1 MMNIDLKKQTRVI
14 KENLFSSP
22 VSTLLTFLTSY
33 IMISFFRGM
42 FGFATA
48 PDKDWLSV
56 LNNMQLYMVQAYPE
70 SDFIRIWICVGLGFV
85 FSGLSVGLWETGEK
99 TSLSK
104 LCLTFSKI
112 IFGIIFL
119 TLIAPTTSVIV
130 STATGIREQVDV
142 FSYAERI
149 PLLSIL
155 LGLLVVFFLL
165 SKINL
170 NFNKSFLVSIYL
182 FVPIVFLWLMKIP
195 TIKLDAENQR
205 VFPDPLMPIANS
217 TKIPWTLIWMS
228 FVAAYL
234 IGIYFKNKKQFKT
247 AVSISWV
254 LLPLLIFSWIFKK
267 PLIDLNELIRNDIPV
282 FIGFLLVGVLTI
294 YFINNKIVEKFYG
307 YYLGLLVIVTLAS
320 LFLKVILLVK
330 AGLLLLLLFTVIIP
344 AVSTSAKGKRSLT
357 IVWIVSLTTTAF
369 LLEGG
374 TSTTQ
379 IVVPG
384 SSIFGGFSLTW
395 LLAIFGTYVSF
406 PLGVLLALGRNSSL
420 PIIKGVCT
428 GIIELVRSVP
438 YITWLFFASVTMAV
452 FLPDGVEFNLIVRV
466 LIVTAFF
473 SGAYFAENIRGG
485 LQSIPKGQFEAAD
498 AIGMNTVQKT
508 SLIVLPQALRAIVPT
523 LVSSIITGFKDSSLV
538 TIIGLFD
545 FLTIGRMVIGNQSI
559 PINFIGH
566 DRENLLFIAL
576 VYWIFTFTLSRRS
589 MKFEKRLGLGER

>member
-1 MMNIDLKKQTRVI
+1 MNIDLKKQTRVI

-195 TIKLDAENQR
+195 TIELDAENQR

-294 YFINNKIVEKFYG
+294 YLINNQIVEKFYG
-307 YYLGLLVIVTLAS
+307 YYLGLLVIATLAS

-330 AGLLLLLLFTVIIP
+330 AGLLLLLLFSVIIP
-344 AVSTSAKGKRSLT
+344 AVSTSAKGKRSLA
-357 IVWIVSLTTTAF
+357 IVWVVSLTTTAF

-523 LVSSIITGFKDSSLV
+523 LVSSIITSFKDSSLV

-566 DRENLLFIAL
+566 DRENLLFIAF

>member
-1 MMNIDLKKQTRVI
+1 MNIDLKKQTRVI

-155 LGLLVVFFLL
+155 FGLLVVFFIL

-195 TIKLDAENQR
+195 TIELDAENQR

-294 YFINNKIVEKFYG
+294 YLINNKIVEKFYG
-307 YYLGLLVIVTLAS
+307 YYLGLLVIATLAS

-330 AGLLLLLLFTVIIP
+330 AGLLLLLLFSVIIP

>member
-1 MMNIDLKKQTRVI
+1 MNIDLKKQTRVI

-195 TIKLDAENQR
+195 TIELDAENQR

-294 YFINNKIVEKFYG
+294 YLINNKIVEKFYG

-330 AGLLLLLLFTVIIP
+330 AGLLLLLLFSVIIP

>member
-1 MMNIDLKKQTRVI
+1 MNIDLKKQTRVI

-195 TIKLDAENQR
+195 TIELDAENQR

-294 YFINNKIVEKFYG
+294 YLINNKIVEKFYG

-330 AGLLLLLLFTVIIP
+330 AGLLLLLLFSVIIP

-523 LVSSIITGFKDSSLV
+523 LVSSIITSFKDSSLV

-566 DRENLLFIAL
+566 DRENLLFIAF

>member
-195 TIKLDAENQR
+195 TIELDAENQR

-294 YFINNKIVEKFYG
+294 YLINNKIVEKFYG

-330 AGLLLLLLFTVIIP
+330 AGLLLLLLFSVIIP

>member
-1 MMNIDLKKQTRVI
+1 MNIDLKKQTRVI

-155 LGLLVVFFLL
+155 FGLLVVFFIL

-182 FVPIVFLWLMKIP
+182 FVPIVFLWIMKIP
-195 TIKLDAENQR
+195 TIELDSENQR

-294 YFINNKIVEKFYG
+294 YLINNKIVEKFYG

-330 AGLLLLLLFTVIIP
+330 AGLLLLLLFSVIIP

>member
-1 MMNIDLKKQTRVI
+1 MNIDLKKQTRVI

-195 TIKLDAENQR
+195 TIELDAENQR

-294 YFINNKIVEKFYG
+294 YLINNQIVEKFYG

-330 AGLLLLLLFTVIIP
+330 AGLLLLLLFSVIIP

>member
-1 MMNIDLKKQTRVI
+1 MNIDLKKQTRVI
-14 KENLFSSP
+14 RENLFSSP

-182 FVPIVFLWLMKIP
+182 FVPIVFLWIMKIP
-195 TIKLDAENQR
+195 TIELDAENQR

-294 YFINNKIVEKFYG
+294 YLINNKIVEKFYG

-330 AGLLLLLLFTVIIP
+330 AGLLLLLLFSVIIP
-344 AVSTSAKGKRSLT
+344 AVSTSAKGKRSLA
-357 IVWIVSLTTTAF
+357 IVWVVSLTTTAF

>member
-1 MMNIDLKKQTRVI
+1 MNIDLKKQTRVI

-119 TLIAPTTSVIV
+119 NLIAPNTSVIV

-195 TIKLDAENQR
+195 TIELDAENQR

-294 YFINNKIVEKFYG
+294 YLINNQIVEKFYG
-307 YYLGLLVIVTLAS
+307 YYLGLLVIATLAS

-330 AGLLLLLLFTVIIP
+330 AGLLLLLLFSVIIP

>member
-1 MMNIDLKKQTRVI
+1 MNIDLKKQTRVI

-155 LGLLVVFFLL
+155 FGLLVVFFIL

-195 TIKLDAENQR
+195 TIELDAENQR

-294 YFINNKIVEKFYG
+294 YLINNQIVEKFYG
-307 YYLGLLVIVTLAS
+307 YYLGLLVIATLAS

-330 AGLLLLLLFTVIIP
+330 AGLLLLLLFSVIIP

>member
-1 MMNIDLKKQTRVI
+1 MNIDLKKQTRVI

-330 AGLLLLLLFTVIIP
+330 AGLLLLLLFSVIIP

>member
-1 MMNIDLKKQTRVI
+1 MNANMNKQMRVLR
-14 KENLFSSP
+14 ENLFSSP
-22 VSTLLTFLTSY
+22 TSTLLTFVTSY
-33 IMISFFRGM
+33 LMINFFRGM

-70 SDFIRIWICVGLGFV
+70 SDFIRIWISVGLGFI
-85 FSGLSVGLWETGEK
+85 FTGISVGLWDSEEK
-99 TSLSK
+99 TSLSN
-104 LCLTFSKI
+104 LCSTLSKI
-112 IFGIIFL
+112 ISGIVFL
-119 TLIAPTTSVIV
+119 VIIAPTTSVVV

-142 FSYAERI
+142 FSYADRI
-149 PLLSIL
+149 PIL
-155 LGLLVVFFLL
+155 AICITGLIILFVI

-170 NFNKSFLVSIYL
+170 IFNKSFLIAIYL
-182 FVPIVFLWLMKIP
+182 FIPIVLLWISKIP
-195 TIKLDAENQR
+195 TIQLDANGER
-205 VFPDPLMPIANS
+205 TLPDPLMPIS
-217 TKIPWTLIWMS
+217 STTKIPWTLIWVS
-228 FVAAYL
+228 FVISYF
-234 IGIYFKNKKQFKT
+234 IGLYYRNAKQFKT
-247 AVSISWV
+247 IVSISWV

-267 PLIDLNELIRNDIPV
+267 PLVDLNEIIRNDIPV
-282 FIGFLLVGVLTI
+282 LIGFLIVGIATI
-294 YFINNKIVEKFYG
+294 TLINNKIVQKFYS
-307 YYLGLLVIVTLAS
+307 YYLGFLVLATLTS
-320 LFLKVILLVK
+320 LFLELILLIK
-330 AGLLLLLLFTVIIP
+330 AALLLLLLFSVIIP
-344 AVSTSAKGKRSLT
+344 AVSTSAQGKRSL
-357 IVWIVSLTTTAF
+357 IIIWVVSLTTTAF
-369 LLEGG
+369 LLKGG

-384 SSIFGGFSLTW
+384 SSIYGGFSLTW

-406 PLGVLLALGRNSSL
+406 PLGVLLALGRNSTL

-452 FLPDGVEFNLIVRV
+452 FLPEGVEFSLIIRV
-466 LIVTAFF
+466 LMVTAFF

-498 AIGMNTVQKT
+498 AIGMNPVQKI

-545 FLTIGRMVIGNQSI
+545 FLTIGRMVIGNQSN
-559 PINFIGH
+559 PLNFIGH
-566 DRENLLFIAL
+566 DRENLLFIAF

>member
-1 MMNIDLKKQTRVI
+1 MNIDIKKQIRVI

-22 VSTLLTFLTSY
+22 VSTLLTFITSY

-70 SDFIRIWICVGLGFV
+70 SDFIRIWICVGLGFI
-85 FSGLSVGLWETGEK
+85 FSGLSVGLWETEEK

-112 IFGIIFL
+112 VSGIIFL
-119 TLIAPTTSVIV
+119 TIIAPTTSVVV

-149 PLLSIL
+149 PLISIL
-155 LGLLVVFFLL
+155 LGLLVVFFLI

-170 NFNKSFLVSIYL
+170 SFNKSLLVSIYL
-182 FVPIVFLWLMKIP
+182 FVPIVFLWIMKIP
-195 TIKLDAENQR
+195 TIRLDAENQR

-217 TKIPWTLIWMS
+217 TKIPWTLIWIS
-228 FVAAYL
+228 FVVSYL
-234 IGIYFKNKKQFKT
+234 VGVYFKNKKQFKN

-282 FIGFLLVGVLTI
+282 FIGILLIGVLTI
-294 YFINNKIVEKFYG
+294 YLINNKIVEKFYS
-307 YYLGLLVIVTLAS
+307 YYLGLLVVATIAS

-330 AGLLLLLLFTVIIP
+330 AGLLLLLLFSVIIP

-357 IVWIVSLTTTAF
+357 IVWVVSLTTTAF

-508 SLIVLPQALRAIVPT
+508 VLIILPQALRAIVPT
-523 LVSSIITGFKDSSLV
+523 LVSSIITSFKDSSLV

-566 DRENLLFIAL
+566 DRENLLFSAF

>member
-1 MMNIDLKKQTRVI
+1 MNIDLKKQTRVI

-155 LGLLVVFFLL
+155 LGVLVVFFLL

-195 TIKLDAENQR
+195 TIELDAENQR

-294 YFINNKIVEKFYG
+294 YLINNKIVEKFYG

-330 AGLLLLLLFTVIIP
+330 AGLLLLLLFSVIIP

>member
-155 LGLLVVFFLL
+155 FGLLVVFFIL

-195 TIKLDAENQR
+195 TIELDADNQR

-294 YFINNKIVEKFYG
+294 YLINNKIVEKFYG

-330 AGLLLLLLFTVIIP
+330 AGLLLLLLFSVIIP

>member
-33 IMISFFRGM
+33 VMISFFRGM

-195 TIKLDAENQR
+195 TIELDAENQR

-294 YFINNKIVEKFYG
+294 YLINNKIVEKFYG

-330 AGLLLLLLFTVIIP
+330 AGLLLLLLFSVIIP

>member
-1 MMNIDLKKQTRVI
+1 MNIDLKKQTRVI

-33 IMISFFRGM
+33 VMISFFRGM

-155 LGLLVVFFLL
+155 LGFLVVFFLL

-195 TIKLDAENQR
+195 TIELDAENQR

-294 YFINNKIVEKFYG
+294 YLINNKIVEKFYG

-330 AGLLLLLLFTVIIP
+330 AGLLLLLLFSVIIP

>member
-1 MMNIDLKKQTRVI
+1 MNIDIKKQTRVI

-70 SDFIRIWICVGLGFV
+70 SDFIRIWICVGLGFI

-99 TSLSK
+99 TSFSK

-112 IFGIIFL
+112 VSGIILL
-119 TLIAPTTSVIV
+119 TLVAPTTSVIV

-149 PLLSIL
+149 PLLGIL
-155 LGLLVVFFLL
+155 LGLLIVFFLL

-182 FVPIVFLWLMKIP
+182 FVPIVFLWIMKIP
-195 TIKLDAENQR
+195 TIELDSENQR

-267 PLIDLNELIRNDIPV
+267 PLIDLNELIRNDLPV
-282 FIGFLLVGVLTI
+282 FIGLLLIGVLTI
-294 YFINNKIVEKFYG
+294 YLINNKIVEKFYG
-307 YYLGLLVIVTLAS
+307 YYLGFLVIITLAS
-320 LFLKVILLVK
+320 LFLKVILLIK
-330 AGLLLLLLFTVIIP
+330 AGLLLLLLFSVIIP

-357 IVWIVSLTTTAF
+357 IVWVVSLTTTAF

-420 PIIKGVCT
+420 PIIRGVCT

>member
-1 MMNIDLKKQTRVI
+1 MNIDLKKQTRVI

-195 TIKLDAENQR
+195 TIELDAENQR

-330 AGLLLLLLFTVIIP
+330 AGLLLLLLFSVIIP

>member
-1 MMNIDLKKQTRVI
+1 MNIDIKKQTRVI

-70 SDFIRIWICVGLGFV
+70 SDFIRIWICVGLGFI

-112 IFGIIFL
+112 VSGIILL
-119 TLIAPTTSVIV
+119 TLVAPTTSVIV

-149 PLLSIL
+149 PLLGIL
-155 LGLLVVFFLL
+155 LGLLIVFFLL

-182 FVPIVFLWLMKIP
+182 FVPIVFLWIMKIP
-195 TIKLDAENQR
+195 TIELDSENQR

-267 PLIDLNELIRNDIPV
+267 PLIDLNELIRNDLPV
-282 FIGFLLVGVLTI
+282 FIGLLLIGVLTI
-294 YFINNKIVEKFYG
+294 YLINNKIVEKFYG
-307 YYLGLLVIVTLAS
+307 YYLGFLVIITLAS
-320 LFLKVILLVK
+320 LFLKVILLIK
-330 AGLLLLLLFTVIIP
+330 AGLLLLLLFSVIIP

-357 IVWIVSLTTTAF
+357 IVWVVSLTTTAF

-420 PIIKGVCT
+420 PIIRGVCT

>member
-1 MMNIDLKKQTRVI
+1 MNIDIKKQTRVI

-70 SDFIRIWICVGLGFV
+70 SDFIRIWICVGLGFI

-112 IFGIIFL
+112 VSGIILL
-119 TLIAPTTSVIV
+119 TLVAPTTSVIV

-149 PLLSIL
+149 PLLGIL
-155 LGLLVVFFLL
+155 LGLLIVFFLL

-182 FVPIVFLWLMKIP
+182 FVPIVFLWIMKIP
-195 TIKLDAENQR
+195 TIELDSENQR

-267 PLIDLNELIRNDIPV
+267 PLIDLNELIRNDLPV
-282 FIGFLLVGVLTI
+282 FIGLLLIGVLTI
-294 YFINNKIVEKFYG
+294 YLINNKIVEKFYG

-330 AGLLLLLLFTVIIP
+330 AGLLLLLLFSVIIP

>member
-1 MMNIDLKKQTRVI
+1 MNIDLKKQTRVI

-149 PLLSIL
+149 PLLGIL
-155 LGLLVVFFLL
+155 LGLLIVFFLL

-182 FVPIVFLWLMKIP
+182 FVPIVFLWIMKIP
-195 TIKLDAENQR
+195 TIELDSENQR

-294 YFINNKIVEKFYG
+294 YLINNKIVEKFYG

-330 AGLLLLLLFTVIIP
+330 AGLLLLLLFSVIIP

>member
-1 MMNIDLKKQTRVI
+1 MNIDLKKQTRVI

-155 LGLLVVFFLL
+155 FGLLVVFFIL

-195 TIKLDAENQR
+195 TIELDADNQR

-294 YFINNKIVEKFYG
+294 YLINNKIVEKFYG

-330 AGLLLLLLFTVIIP
+330 AGLLLLLLFSVIIP

>member
-1 MMNIDLKKQTRVI
+1 MNIDIKKQTRVI

-22 VSTLLTFLTSY
+22 VSTLLTFITSY

-70 SDFIRIWICVGLGFV
+70 SDFIRIWICVGLGFI
-85 FSGLSVGLWETGEK
+85 FSGLSVGLWETEEK

-112 IFGIIFL
+112 VSGIIFL
-119 TLIAPTTSVIV
+119 TIIAPTTSVVV

-142 FSYAERI
+142 FSYGERV

-155 LGLLVVFFLL
+155 LGLLVAFFLI

-170 NFNKSFLVSIYL
+170 SFNKSLLVSIYL
-182 FVPIVFLWLMKIP
+182 FVPIILLWIMKIP
-195 TIKLDAENQR
+195 TIQLDADNQR

-217 TKIPWTLIWMS
+217 TKIPWTLIWIS
-228 FVAAYL
+228 FVVAYL
-234 IGIYFKNKKQFKT
+234 VGVYFKNKKQFKN

-282 FIGFLLVGVLTI
+282 FIGFLLIGVLTI
-294 YFINNKIVEKFYG
+294 YFINNKIVEKFYS
-307 YYLGLLVIVTLAS
+307 YYLGLLVVVTIAS

-330 AGLLLLLLFTVIIP
+330 AALLLLLLFSVIIP

-357 IVWIVSLTTTAF
+357 IVWVVSLTTTAF

-523 LVSSIITGFKDSSLV
+523 LVSSIITSFKDSSLV

-566 DRENLLFIAL
+566 DRENLLFIAF

>member
-149 PLLSIL
+149 PLLGIL
-155 LGLLVVFFLL
+155 LGLLIVFFLL

-182 FVPIVFLWLMKIP
+182 FVPIVFLWIMKIP
-195 TIKLDAENQR
+195 TIELDSENQR

-294 YFINNKIVEKFYG
+294 YLINNKIVEKFYG

-330 AGLLLLLLFTVIIP
+330 AGLLLLLLFSVIIP

>member
-195 TIKLDAENQR
+195 TIELDAENQR

-294 YFINNKIVEKFYG
+294 YLINNQIVEKFYG
-307 YYLGLLVIVTLAS
+307 YYLGLLVIATLAS

-330 AGLLLLLLFTVIIP
+330 AGLLLLLLFSVIIP

>member
-1 MMNIDLKKQTRVI
+1 MNIDIKKQTRVI

-22 VSTLLTFLTSY
+22 VSTLLTFITSY

-70 SDFIRIWICVGLGFV
+70 SDFIRIWICVGLGFI
-85 FSGLSVGLWETGEK
+85 FSGLSVGLWETEEK

-112 IFGIIFL
+112 VSGIIFL
-119 TLIAPTTSVIV
+119 TIIAPTNSVVV
-130 STATGIREQVDV
+130 STATGIREQVEV

-155 LGLLVVFFLL
+155 IGLLVVFFLI

-170 NFNKSFLVSIYL
+170 SFNKSLLVSIYL
-182 FVPIVFLWLMKIP
+182 FVPIILLWIMKIP
-195 TIKLDAENQR
+195 TIQLDSENQR

-217 TKIPWTLIWMS
+217 TKIPWTLIWIS
-228 FVAAYL
+228 FVVAYL
-234 IGIYFKNKKQFKT
+234 VGVYFKNKKQFKN

-282 FIGFLLVGVLTI
+282 FIGFLLIGVLTI
-294 YFINNKIVEKFYG
+294 YLINNKIVEKFYS
-307 YYLGLLVIVTLAS
+307 YYLGFLVVVTIAS

-330 AGLLLLLLFTVIIP
+330 AALLLLLLFSAIIP

-420 PIIKGVCT
+420 PIIRGVCT

-523 LVSSIITGFKDSSLV
+523 LVSSIITSFKDSSLV

-566 DRENLLFIAL
+566 DRENLLFIAF

>member
-1 MMNIDLKKQTRVI
+1 MNIDIKKQTRVI

-22 VSTLLTFLTSY
+22 VSTLLTFITSY

-70 SDFIRIWICVGLGFV
+70 SDFIRIWICVGLGFI
-85 FSGLSVGLWETGEK
+85 FSGLSVGLWETEEK

-112 IFGIIFL
+112 VSGIIFL
-119 TLIAPTTSVIV
+119 TIIAPTTSVVV

-142 FSYAERI
+142 FSYAERV

-155 LGLLVVFFLL
+155 LGLLVVFFLI

-170 NFNKSFLVSIYL
+170 SFNKSLLVSIYL
-182 FVPIVFLWLMKIP
+182 FVPIILLWIMKIP
-195 TIKLDAENQR
+195 TIQLDAENQR

-217 TKIPWTLIWMS
+217 TKIPWTLIWIS
-228 FVAAYL
+228 FVVSYL
-234 IGIYFKNKKQFKT
+234 VGVYFKNKKQFKN

-282 FIGFLLVGVLTI
+282 FIGFLLIGVLTI
-294 YFINNKIVEKFYG
+294 YFINNKIVEKFYS
-307 YYLGLLVIVTLAS
+307 YYLGLLVVVTIAS

-330 AGLLLLLLFTVIIP
+330 AGLLLLLLFSVIIP

-357 IVWIVSLTTTAF
+357 IVWVVSLTTTAF

-523 LVSSIITGFKDSSLV
+523 LVSSIITSFKDSSLV

-566 DRENLLFIAL
+566 DRENLLFIAF

>member
-1 MMNIDLKKQTRVI
+1 MNIDIKKQTRVI

-22 VSTLLTFLTSY
+22 VSTLLTFITSY

-70 SDFIRIWICVGLGFV
+70 SDFIRIWICVGLGFI
-85 FSGLSVGLWETGEK
+85 FSGLSVGLWETEEK

-112 IFGIIFL
+112 VSGIIFL
-119 TLIAPTTSVIV
+119 TIIAPTTSVV
-130 STATGIREQVDV
+130 LSTATGIREQVDV
-142 FSYAERI
+142 FSYAERV

-155 LGLLVVFFLL
+155 LGLLVVFFLI

-170 NFNKSFLVSIYL
+170 SFNKSLLVSIYL
-182 FVPIVFLWLMKIP
+182 FVPIILLWIMKIP
-195 TIKLDAENQR
+195 TIQLDAENQR

-217 TKIPWTLIWMS
+217 TKIPWTLIWIS
-228 FVAAYL
+228 FVVSYL
-234 IGIYFKNKKQFKT
+234 VGVYFKNKKQFKN

-294 YFINNKIVEKFYG
+294 YLINNKIVEKFYG

-330 AGLLLLLLFTVIIP
+330 AGLLLLLLFSVIIP

-357 IVWIVSLTTTAF
+357 IVWVVSLTTTAF

>member
-1 MMNIDLKKQTRVI
+1 MNIDIKKQTRVI

-22 VSTLLTFLTSY
+22 VSTLLTFITSY

-70 SDFIRIWICVGLGFV
+70 SDFIRIWICVGLGFI

-112 IFGIIFL
+112 VSGIILL
-119 TLIAPTTSVIV
+119 TLVAPTTSVIV

-155 LGLLVVFFLL
+155 FGLLVVFFIL

-182 FVPIVFLWLMKIP
+182 FVPIVFLWIMKIP
-195 TIKLDAENQR
+195 TIELDSENQR

-267 PLIDLNELIRNDIPV
+267 PLIDLNELIRNDLPV
-282 FIGFLLVGVLTI
+282 FIGLLLIGVLTI
-294 YFINNKIVEKFYG
+294 YLINNKIVEKFYG
-307 YYLGLLVIVTLAS
+307 YYLGFLVIITLAS
-320 LFLKVILLVK
+320 LFLKVILLIK
-330 AGLLLLLLFTVIIP
+330 AGLLLLLLFSVIIP

-357 IVWIVSLTTTAF
+357 IVWVVSLTTTAF

-420 PIIKGVCT
+420 PIIRGVCT

>member
-1 MMNIDLKKQTRVI
+1 MNIDIKKQTRVI

-22 VSTLLTFLTSY
+22 VSTLLTFITSY

-149 PLLSIL
+149 PLLGIL
-155 LGLLVVFFLL
+155 LGLLIVFFLL

-182 FVPIVFLWLMKIP
+182 FVPIVFLWIMKIP
-195 TIKLDAENQR
+195 TIELDSENQR

-267 PLIDLNELIRNDIPV
+267 PLIDLNELIRNDLPV
-282 FIGFLLVGVLTI
+282 FIGLLLIGVLTI
-294 YFINNKIVEKFYG
+294 YLINNKIVEKFYG
-307 YYLGLLVIVTLAS
+307 YYLGFLVIITLAS
-320 LFLKVILLVK
+320 LFLKVILLIK
-330 AGLLLLLLFTVIIP
+330 AGLLLLLLFSVIIP

-357 IVWIVSLTTTAF
+357 IVWVVSLTTTAF

-420 PIIKGVCT
+420 PIIRGVCT

>member
-1 MMNIDLKKQTRVI
+1 MNIDIKKQIRVI
-14 KENLFSSP
+14 KENLFFSP
-22 VSTLLTFLTSY
+22 VSTLLTFITSY

-70 SDFIRIWICVGLGFV
+70 SDFIRIWICVGLGFI
-85 FSGLSVGLWETGEK
+85 FSGLSVGLWETEEK

-112 IFGIIFL
+112 VSGIIFL
-119 TLIAPTTSVIV
+119 TIIAPTTSVVV

-149 PLLSIL
+149 PLISIL
-155 LGLLVVFFLL
+155 LGLLVVFFLI

-170 NFNKSFLVSIYL
+170 SFNKSLLVSIYL
-182 FVPIVFLWLMKIP
+182 FVPIVFLWIMKIP
-195 TIKLDAENQR
+195 TIRLDAENQR

-217 TKIPWTLIWMS
+217 TKIPWTLIWIS
-228 FVAAYL
+228 FVVSYL
-234 IGIYFKNKKQFKT
+234 VGVYFKNKKQFKN

-282 FIGFLLVGVLTI
+282 FIGILLIGVLTI
-294 YFINNKIVEKFYG
+294 YFINNKIVEKFYS
-307 YYLGLLVIVTLAS
+307 YYLGLLVVVTIAS

-330 AGLLLLLLFTVIIP
+330 AGLLLLLLFSVIIP
-344 AVSTSAKGKRSLT
+344 AVSTSAKGKRNLA
-357 IVWIVSLTTTAF
+357 IVWVVSLTTTAF

-523 LVSSIITGFKDSSLV
+523 LVSSIITSFKDSSLV

-566 DRENLLFIAL
+566 DRENLLFIAF

>member
-1 MMNIDLKKQTRVI
+1 MNIDLKKQTRVI

-195 TIKLDAENQR
+195 TIELDAENQR

-294 YFINNKIVEKFYG
+294 YLINNKIVEKFYG

-330 AGLLLLLLFTVIIP
+330 AGLLLLLLFSVIIP
-344 AVSTSAKGKRSLT
+344 AVSTSAKGKRSLA
-357 IVWIVSLTTTAF
+357 IVWVVSLTTTAF

-523 LVSSIITGFKDSSLV
+523 LVSSIITSFKDSSLV

-566 DRENLLFIAL
+566 DRENLLFIAF